1 MVFSRRSKHG
11 KRSTRHRKRSTR
23 HRRGGASG
31 AEYMLAT
38 VGDGPTQ
45 LTNSLSILPGMN
57 PGTIQSNDIV
67 PIANLNIANP
77 IGQMPSAGQL
87 TLIQSGGRRRRAKGK
102 GRKGKR
108 GGSFGS
114 VIGQA
119 VVPFSL
125 LAMQQYTGSRR
136 RKHHRKSSR
145 KSKKSRR

>member
-38 VGDGPTQ
+38 VGDGTTQ
-45 LTNSLSILPGMN
+45 FHNSLTVLPGMN
-57 PGTIQSNDIV
+57 SGTVQSNDIV
-67 PIANLNIANP
+67 PIANLNISNP
-77 IGQMPSAGQL
+77 ISQMPSAGQL
-87 TLIQSGGRRRRAKGK
+87 SLIQSGGRRCQAKGK

-136 RKHHRKSSR
+136 RKHNRKSSR
-145 KSKKSRR
+145 KSRKSRR